1 MVDSLT
7 ASVLKDRNPRR
18 RLLAAQGALPLAP
31 EQLLPLQLEL
41 TSDDDPEIAETARRS
56 LETVG
61 APAIAALLAT
71 DVDPEVVGGL
81 VHVVKTPACVA
92 ELIRYPA
99 IPADALL
106 ELAPRL
112 PVEAQEALLL
122 RQDLLLKQPAILDA
136 LELNPRLD
144 SVVRR
149 RLGEYREYFFAK
161 SLQPTAER
169 QEAADHATDEEVEVA
184 LAEALRAP
192 PEGEHDPETGLT
204 ESQIRTLPVGVKL
217 RLCFTAKPSTRWILL
232 RDSNPKVALSAYQ
245 RSPLTG
251 GEIELLANSRS
262 VVPEIL
268 EGIATDRR
276 WSRKY
281 QVVHS
286 LVKNPRTPIA
296 NAIQLIPRL
305 AMRDLRNLSKDR
317 NIPDAVRT
325 RAEALYR
332 MRYR

>member
-1 MVDSLT
+1 MADSLT

-41 TSDDDPEIAETARRS
+41 TEDDDPEIAEAARHS
-56 LETVG
+56 LETIG
-61 APAIAALLAT
+61 TPAIAALVAA
-71 DVDPEVVGGL
+71 DVNPEVVGRL
-81 VHVVKTPACVA
+81 ARWIKAPACLA
-92 ELIRYPA
+92 ELIRYPG
-99 IPADALL
+99 IPADAVL

-136 LELNPRLD
+136 LEINPRLD

-161 SLQPTAER
+161 SLQPAEER
-169 QEAADHATDEEVEVA
+169 EEATEQATEEEVEVA
-184 LAEALRAP
+184 LAEALRVPA
-192 PEGEHDPETGLT
+192 EGEHDPETGLT
-204 ESQIRTLPVGVKL
+204 ESQIRSLPVGVKL

-232 RDSNPKVALSAYQ
+232 RDSNPRVALSAFQ

-262 VVPEIL
+262 VVPEVL

-281 QVVHS
+281 QVIHS

-296 NAIQLIPRL
+296 NSMQLIPRL
-305 AMRDLRNLSKDR
+305 GMRDLRNLSKDR

-325 RAEALYR
+325 RADALYR